1 MTKGQMK
8 EVLEKVNTLEKILM
22 RDLEDREVEYLKD
35 HTIYEFLYDILGL
48 NKEDLLVLSHIR
60 KVISNWFSEREEDS
74 VSYHSMENA
83 NLFEESGEFED
94 EKENINFFE
103 ETAPK
108 VYKKTSEI
116 LASIIKELEK
126 EQQKLCNRQNKMS
139 INITSDSEKPQ
150 DFKFDENDT
159 FNDLNETN
167 DILEEDAVSIKDAI
181 PESAKKWILDL
192 TQQEIIDAI
201 NEATNILVDDY
212 INTHDLQGVEIDYNT
227 LKLDEDEAISEIVD
241 QIKNVAIKHYVSI
254 IKKNREFEFNDSE
267 IQSEVLDYL
276 YKNDYKVKSINNK
289 VSLV

>member
-8 EVLEKVNTLEKILM
+8 EVLEKVNALEKILM
-22 RDLEDREVEYLKD
+22 RDLEDREIEYLKD

-48 NKEDLLVLSHIR
+48 NKEDLLVLNHIR

-74 VSYHSMENA
+74 ISYHSMENA

-150 DFKFDENDT
+150 NFEFDDNDT
-159 FNDLNETN
+159 FDDLNETN
-167 DILEEDAVSIKDAI
+167 DILEEDSVSIKDAI

-201 NEATNILVDDY
+201 DEATNILVDDY
-212 INTHDLQGVEIDYNT
+212 INTHDLQGVEIDPNT

-254 IKKNREFEFNDSE
+254 IEKNREFEFNDSE

-276 YKNDYKVKSINNK
+276 YKNNYKVKSINNK

>member
-8 EVLEKVNTLEKILM
+8 EILEKVNTLEKILM
-22 RDLEDREVEYLKD
+22 RDLEDREIEYLKD
-35 HTIYEFLYDILGL
+35 HTIYEFLYDVLGL
-48 NKEDLLVLSHIR
+48 NKEDLLVLNHIR
-60 KVISNWFSEREEDS
+60 RVISNWFSQREEDS
-74 VSYHSMENA
+74 ISYHSMENA

-116 LASIIKELEK
+116 LASIIKELET
-126 EQQKLCNRQNKMS
+126 ERRKLCNRQSKIS

-150 DFKFDENDT
+150 EFEFNENDS

-201 NEATNILVDDY
+201 DKATNILVEDY
-212 INTHDLQGVEIDYNT
+212 INTHQGTSIDTST
-227 LKLDEDEAISEIVD
+227 LKLNEDEAISEIVD

-254 IKKNREFEFNDSE
+254 IEKNREFEFNDSE

-276 YKNDYKVKSINNK
+276 YKNNYKVKSINNK